1 MKNLWENSY
10 NELLEVVKSIRHL
23 EPLVYRAINGIIERL
38 GKGGKILVCGNGGSA
53 SDAQHF
59 SAEIVGRFKGER
71 RSLPAIAL
79 NSDGVLLTA
88 ISNDYG
94 YENVFSRQIEALG
107 DPIDVLIAIST
118 SGKSRSINRAVEV
131 AHRKGIFIVYLTGSE
146 NPTLNDLGII
156 DVLIKVPSKS
166 TQRIQEIHRFI
177 LHVIAEGIEDA
188 FVFQS

>member
-1 MKNLWENSY
+1 MMNLWENSY

-23 EPLVYRAINGIIERL
+23 EPLVYRALSGIIERL
-38 GKGGKILVCGNGGSA
+38 GKGGKILICGNGGSA

-59 SAEIVGRFKGER
+59 SAEIVGRLKGER
-71 RSLPAIAL
+71 RGLPAIAL
-79 NSDGVLLTA
+79 TSDGVLITA

-107 DPIDVLIAIST
+107 EPLDVLIAIST
-118 SGKSRSINRAVEV
+118 SGRSKSVNRAVET
-131 AHRKGIFIVYLTGSE
+131 AHRHGLFIVYLTGAE

-166 TQRIQEIHRFI
+166 TQRVQEIHRFI
-177 LHVIAEGIEDA
+177 LHVMAEGIEQA
-188 FVFQS
+188 MSF